1 VYYPTDPHP
10 VIHLGESQMKKQW
23 LGILIAGAL
32 VGCGG
37 GDKPADTAATATTA
51 ATPAAPAEEEKVLN
65 IYNWSD
71 YIAEDTV
78 ANFEKETG
86 IKVTYDVFDSNEILE
101 TKLVTGNTG
110 YDIVVP
116 SLSFLARQIQ
126 AGVFQPIDRSKLAN
140 YGNLDPKLMATIAH
154 LDADNAHSVPY
165 LWGTTGIGYNVAKV
179 KEVLGEGAVL
189 DSWSMVFEPETLK
202 KLSACGVAML
212 DTPSE
217 MIPPV
222 LLYLGEEP
230 NSFDAAVIQK
240 AVDRLQ
246 QLRPHITYF
255 HSSQYIND
263 LANGDICVAV
273 GWSGDIFQA
282 RDRAAE
288 AAKGVEIAY
297 TIPKEGAPVWFDM
310 LAIPKDAKHTA
321 NAHKFIDYL
330 MRPGSDGRHLQLR
343 VLRQRQ
349 SRTFGATGR
358 RVGTHQPGR
367 LSQRR
372 GDGQVV
378 LARGAAGLR
387 SIASFNRHWT
397 TLKTGQ

>member
-1 VYYPTDPHP
+1 
-10 VIHLGESQMKKQW
+10 MKKQW

-51 ATPAAPAEEEKVLN
+51 ATPAAPVEEEKVLN

-310 LAIPKDAKHTA
+310 LAIPKDAKHTD
-321 NAHKFIDYL
+321 NAYKFIDYL
-330 MRPGSDGRHLQLR
+330 MRPEVIAGISNYVSYANGVAPSLPLIDESVRSNPGVYPSDEVMGKLFSLA
-343 VLRQRQ
+343 VLPPE
-349 SRTFGATGR
+349 
-358 RVGTHQPGR
+358 VDR
-367 LSQRR
+367 L
-372 GDGQVV
+372 
-378 LARGAAGLR
+378 
-387 SIASFNRHWT
+387 FNRHWT

>member
-1 VYYPTDPHP
+1 
-10 VIHLGESQMKKQW
+10 MKKHW

-32 VGCGG
+32 AGC
-37 GDKPADTAATATTA
+37 GDKPAEAPATVAA
-51 ATPAAPAEEEKVLN
+51 PAAPAEEEKVLN

-126 AGVFQPIDRSKLAN
+126 AGVFQPIDRAKIQN
-140 YGNLDPKLMATIAH
+140 YGNLDAKLMERIAM
-154 LDADNAHSVPY
+154 LDQGNTHSVPY

-179 KEVLGEGAVL
+179 KEALGDDAPV
-189 DSWSMVFEPETLK
+189 DSWALVFEPENLK
-202 KLSACGVAML
+202 KLSKCGVAVL

-222 LLYLGEEP
+222 LKYLGEEP
-230 NSFDAAVIQK
+230 NSFDEAVIQK
-240 AVDRLQ
+240 AIDRLQ

-282 RDRAAE
+282 RDRAEEAE
-288 AAKGVEIAY
+288 KGVEVAY
-297 TIPKEGAPVWFDM
+297 TIPKEGAPLWFDM
-310 LAIPKDAKHTA
+310 MAVPKDAKHPG

-330 MRPGSDGRHLQLR
+330 MRPEVMAGISNYVSYASAVAPSVPLVEESVRTNPGVYPSEEVMGKLFTLA
-343 VLRQRQ
+343 VLP
-349 SRTFGATGR
+349 AE
-358 RVGTHQPGR
+358 VDR
-367 LSQRR
+367 L
-372 GDGQVV
+372 
-378 LARGAAGLR
+378 
-387 SIASFNRHWT
+387 FNRHWT